1 MRVTTNTFPNTLL
14 NQLGDLTRR
23 QSKLQ
28 DQAATGQ
35 LVRFPDDDPSAMRRI
50 LDMQDESKSVG
61 QYRDNILTL
70 KEASSTA
77 YAPIKALKTIS
88 DRAGEIA
95 VLTDDLKSP
104 TELQSFANEISQ
116 LIQQAVELANV
127 KHRGGYL
134 FSGTSNDQKAFNL
147 TTDANGFV
155 TSVTYGGN
163 DKIASSEV
171 AEGVTLSPYTPGQ
184 NNSGSGP
191 RGLITD
197 SRSGADFFNHL
208 IDLQNNV
215 QAGNTNAVHETDLP
229 NLLTDEE
236 NFLYHMST
244 NGSIQARL
252 ESADTIASQRTHA
265 LEREISKQ
273 ADADLAQTL
282 VRLNETNNAYQA
294 ALQGAGKILNQS
306 LLDYIR

>member
-1 MRVTTNTFPNTLL
+1 MRVTNNTFPNTLL
-14 NQLGDLTRR
+14 QQLGDLTRR

-35 LVRFPDDDPSAMRRI
+35 MVRFPDDDPSAIRRI
-50 LDMQDESKSVG
+50 LDMQTEAKSVS
-61 QYRDNILTL
+61 QYQNNILTL
-70 KEASSTA
+70 KEAASTA
-77 YAPIKALKTIS
+77 YTPIKALKSIN
-88 DRAGEIA
+88 DRASEIA
-95 VLTDDLKSP
+95 VLADDLKSP
-104 TELQSFANEISQ
+104 TELASFANEVSQ
-116 LIQQAVELANV
+116 LIQQAVELANT

-134 FSGTSNDQKAFNL
+134 FAGTDNDQPAFNI
-147 TTDANGFV
+147 TMDADGFV
-155 TSVTYGGN
+155 TSITYSGN
-163 DKIASSEV
+163 DDVASSEV
-171 AEGVTLSPYTPGQ
+171 AEGVTLSPFTPGQ

-191 RGLITD
+191 RGLVTD

-208 IDLQNNV
+208 ISLQDNVRAGNTTAVHTTDLQN
-215 QAGNTNAVHETDLP
+215 
-229 NLLTDEE
+229 LLIDEE

-252 ESADTIASQRTHA
+252 ESADAIASQRTYA
-265 LEREISKQ
+265 LEREISKK

-294 ALQGAGKILNQS
+294 AIQGAGKILNQS

>member
-1 MRVTTNTFPNTLL
+1 M
-14 NQLGDLTRR
+14 
-23 QSKLQ
+23 
-28 DQAATGQ
+28 
-35 LVRFPDDDPSAMRRI
+35 
-50 LDMQDESKSVG
+50 
-61 QYRDNILTL
+61 
-70 KEASSTA
+70 
-77 YAPIKALKTIS
+77 
-88 DRAGEIA
+88 
-95 VLTDDLKSP
+95 
-104 TELQSFANEISQ
+104 
-116 LIQQAVELANV
+116 
-127 KHRGGYL
+127 
-134 FSGTSNDQKAFNL
+134 
-147 TTDANGFV
+147 
-155 TSVTYGGN
+155 
-163 DKIASSEV
+163 

-215 QAGNTNAVHETDLP
+215 QAGNTNAVHGTDLP